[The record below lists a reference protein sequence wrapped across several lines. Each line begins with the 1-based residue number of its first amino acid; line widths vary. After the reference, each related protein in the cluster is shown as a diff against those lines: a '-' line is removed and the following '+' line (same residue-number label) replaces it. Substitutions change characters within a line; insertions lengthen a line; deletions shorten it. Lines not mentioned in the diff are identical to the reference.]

1 MFTRIFFCLSVIVL
15 VSIAAPA
22 RAQWAVVDAP
32 AIAQLIQQVRTLEE
46 AAQTA
51 RDQLTQARQT
61 LKTMTGDRGMQ
72 LLLRGTPRNYLPSTW
87 AQLSGVT
94 QGGGAFPLMSADA
107 RSAID
112 AMAVLT
118 PQQLS
123 MLSADGR
130 RSIVAARRTSAVQLA
145 VAQEALATTSGRFA
159 AIQSLIAAIPAAADQ
174 KAILDLQARISAEL
188 GMLQNE
194 QTKLQILHEA
204 TEAQASVDR
213 QRDWERAVAGQG
225 DFATR
230 FRPNPRR

>member
-94 QGGGAFPLMSADA
+94 QGGGAFPQMSADA

-130 RSIVAARRTSAVQLA
+130 RSIVSARRTSAVQLA